1 MIRSNIDGLGPVL
14 RKFDE
19 RIKELERAYLK
30 EIKGGENIRITR
42 TGRTAIINASPAGDS
57 SAVPVS
63 SVACDFV
70 FQKYDSVTPPP
81 NADGSP
87 SSSPTTFNIRALGGT
102 INGLLPDNYNNIGSF
117 DSDTDAYVT
126 LRATADTT
134 GITTLT
140 YESSSS
146 VPNIT
151 PQYADGAPPSEIS
164 FFAFMCINGQI
175 TSSLCRSLNLSP
187 EVAYLDQSSTPYKN
201 ICTWSV
207 TNIS

>member
-19 RIKELERAYLK
+19 RIRELERAYVK
-30 EIKGGENIRITR
+30 EIEGGENIRITR
-42 TGRTAIINASPAGDS
+42 TGKTAIINADPAGDS
-57 SAVPVS
+57 TASTSPSVS
-63 SVACDFV
+63 CDFV
-70 FQKYDSVTPPP
+70 FQKYDIVTPAP
-81 NADGSP
+81 NSDGTP
-87 SSSPTTFNIRALGGT
+87 SSSPTTFKIKATGGT
-102 INGLLPDNYNNIGSF
+102 INGLLPDNYDNIGGF
-117 DSDTDAYVT
+117 DSDTSVYVT
-126 LRATADTT
+126 LKATADTT

-140 YESSSS
+140 YESASS
-146 VPNIT
+146 VPSIT

-164 FFAFMCINGQI
+164 FFAFMCINGKI

-207 TNIS
+207 TNST